1 MTGTVRKRGSSWSYV
16 FDIGKVNGNR
26 KKVEKGGFKTKKD
39 AQVALRTAIDEFESG
54 GEVFNP
60 EEISVSDYFDYW
72 MENYVKSNLKF
83 TTYEHYERDIRNH
96 IRPALGNYYLNRL
109 SIQRL
114 QDFFTTKSR
123 EGYSANSLKG
133 FYGILSGAFE
143 GAIKWGYL
151 KSNPIQRI
159 IIPSGDDG
167 PKDVAVLTPQE
178 IGIILK
184 KLNKKTSFYIPLV
197 IALNTGMR
205 AAEVTG
211 LTWDNVNFTNNTIQV
226 TKILQRKDG
235 EWIFTTPKTKTST
248 RNMVMP
254 NNLRLDLLEWKEQ
267 QRQNK
272 QRYENHYHEGN
283 NICTKETGELI
294 TTDSF
299 KYLSRVINR
308 QLKIRFYFHM
318 LRHTHATML
327 LGQGIHPKIVQER
340 LGHKKITTTL
350 DTYSHVSMN
359 MQTEAISAFDSYLT
373 SALPPT

>member
-16 FDIGKVNGNR
+16 FDIGKVNGKR
-26 KKVEKGGFKTKKD
+26 KKIEKGGFKTKKES
-39 AQVALRTAIDEFESG
+39 QVALRTAIDEFETG

-60 EEISVSDYFDYW
+60 EEISVSDYLDYW
-72 MENYVKSNLKF
+72 MEHYVKTSLKF
-83 TTYEHYERDIRNH
+83 TTYDHYTRDIKNH
-96 IRPALGNYYLNRL
+96 IRPALGKYYLQRL
-109 SIQRL
+109 SIQKL
-114 QDFFTTKSR
+114 QDFFTSKFQD
-123 EGYSANSLKG
+123 GYSANSLCG

-143 GAIKWGYL
+143 YAIKWGYL
-151 KSNPIQRI
+151 KSNPMKRI
-159 IIPSGDDG
+159 SLPKRNDDANE
-167 PKDVAVLTPQE
+167 VMTLTPQE
-178 IGIILK
+178 IGAILQHY
-184 KLNKKTSFYIPLV
+184 NKDSYFYIPLM

-205 AAEVTG
+205 ASEVTG
-211 LTWDNVNFTNNTIQV
+211 LTWDNINFNNNTIQV
-226 TKILQRKDG
+226 TKILQLKNK
-235 EWIFTTPKTKTST
+235 EWVFTTPKTKSST

-254 NNLRLDLLEWKEQ
+254 NNLKNDLLAWKER
-267 QRQNK
+267 QRLNRQK
-272 QRYENHYHEGN
+272 YEEYYLEN
-283 NICTKETGELI
+283 NNVCTMLNGKPV

-299 KYLSRVINR
+299 KILSRVVNKR
-308 QLKIRFYFHM
+308 LKIKFHFHM